1 MYVYIYIKLC
11 MNILLNKND
20 LAMYFLGQVYDI
32 SLVLKKRFISLKIQ
46 LWNIIDYPT
55 LWMLLLDHKFTNL

>member
-32 SLVLKKRFISLKIQ
+32 SLVLKKKFISLKIQ

-55 LWMLLLDHKFTNL
+55 L